1 MWSENMAMVQSVRIT
16 QGCESRENLRPPK
29 KNSIVARVAARGFE
43 LAIGITVDP
52 KELGAQLRLLREG
65 LGVSGADLAERMD
78 WKPTN
83 VSRLERG
90 GDKREP
96 TISSVNLYVRML
108 GFELVLVS
116 RPKRGRARGGGQ
128 DAGSAEGDAG

>member
-1 MWSENMAMVQSVRIT
+1 MAA
-16 QGCESRENLRPPK
+16 K
-29 KNSIVARVAARGFE
+29 GFE
-43 LAIGITVDP
+43 LAIGIKVDP
-52 KELGAQLRLLREG
+52 QELGAQLRRLREN
-65 LGVSGADLAERMD
+65 LGVSVGDLAERMD
-78 WKPTN
+78 WKSQN

-116 RPKRGRARGGGQ
+116 RPKRPPRKSSGESAGGGSE
-128 DAGSAEGDAG
+128 A

>member
-1 MWSENMAMVQSVRIT
+1 MAMVQSVRIT

-116 RPKRGRARGGGQ
+116 RPKGGRARGGGQ
-128 DAGSAEGDAG
+128 DAGSAEGGAG